1 MNSQDFQ
8 ILKYIFNQ
16 GGQIKIQLIALKNN
30 VSTDYAYLVCRSLER
45 AGHISLI
52 RSNLCHL
59 TSKGLDFIKKDSEKT
74 ESINNFWSS
83 EESLGTKNI
92 DDRETN
98 SDNGEL
104 ISNLTKAGYK
114 TIADLASAPLA
125 KLTQNFNI
133 GVKKAAELI
142 NKARERLK
150 NDGNARESIDDAP
163 K

>member
-16 GGQIKIQLIALKNN
+16 GGQIKVQLIALKNN
-30 VSTDYAYLVCRSLER
+30 VSTDYAYLICRSLER

-59 TSKGLDFIKKDSEKT
+59 TSKGLDFIKKGSEKT

-83 EESLGTKNI
+83 EGLDTKNI
-92 DDRETN
+92 NNRETD

-104 ISNLTKAGYK
+104 IPNLIKGGYK
-114 TIADLASAPLA
+114 TVADLASAPLA

-150 NDGNARESIDDAP
+150 NDGDARESIDDAS

>member
-30 VSTDYAYLVCRSLER
+30 VSTDYTYLICRSLER

-83 EESLGTKNI
+83 EGLDTKNI
-92 DDRETN
+92 NNRETD
-98 SDNGEL
+98 SDNGGL
-104 ISNLTKAGYK
+104 IFNLIKAGYK
-114 TIADLASAPLA
+114 TVADLASAPLA

-133 GVKKAAELI
+133 SVKKSAELI
-142 NKARERLK
+142 NRARKRLR
-150 NDGNARESIDDAP
+150 NSDDAHESLENVL